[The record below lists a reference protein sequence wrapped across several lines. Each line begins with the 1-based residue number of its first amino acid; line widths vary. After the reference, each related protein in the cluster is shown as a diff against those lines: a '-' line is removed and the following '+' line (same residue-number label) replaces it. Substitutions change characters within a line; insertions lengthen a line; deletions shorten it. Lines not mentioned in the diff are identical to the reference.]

1 MKFQTKAIH
10 SHQKP
15 DKITGAVVA
24 PIITTTTFAVKE
36 PGAPVEYDYSRVSTP
51 TRKTLEQC
59 FADLEGGQGC
69 LALASGCS
77 AMHLILQLLSPGDLI
92 LAEEDLYGG
101 THRLL
106 EHVEKAQ
113 KIQIKK
119 LDFSD
124 LSQVKTALTNEVK
137 MIWLESPTNP
147 LLKVCDISAIAS
159 QKPKGALLVVDSTFA
174 SPYFQKPL
182 DLGADIV
189 IHSAT
194 KYIGGHSDCLAGLIV
209 FNKKNLEEKF
219 VFFNKTI
226 GPVLAPFDSY
236 LLLRSLKT
244 LSLRMERHE
253 KNAFQ
258 IADFL
263 QKHKQVGRV
272 LYPGLSSHPNYETA
286 KKQMTGFGGV
296 LSFFIQG
303 GQKQAISFLKSL
315 KIFTLAESLGAVESL
330 AEHPLTMTHGS
341 HASPSI
347 TENLVRLS
355 VGLEDVEDLKED
367 LQQAFKK
374 VDYS

>member
-15 DKITGAVVA
+15 DKQTGAVVP
-24 PIITTTTFAVKE
+24 PIVTTTTFAIKE

-59 FADLEGGQGC
+59 FSALEGGSYC

-77 AMHLILQLLSPGDLI
+77 AMHLILQLLKPGDLI

-106 EHVEKAQ
+106 KHVEQAQ
-113 KIQIKK
+113 KIQVKN

-124 LSQVKTALTNEVK
+124 LPQVKKSLTDEVK

-147 LLKVCDISAIAS
+147 LLKVCDISAIADL
-159 QKPKGALLVVDSTFA
+159 KPKGALLVVDNTFA
-174 SPYFQKPL
+174 SPYFQNPL

-209 FNKKNLEEKF
+209 FNKEDLKEKF
-219 VFFNKTI
+219 LFFNKTI

-244 LSLRMERHE
+244 LGLRMERHDQ
-253 KNAFQ
+253 NALQ
-258 IADFL
+258 TAHFL
-263 QKHKQVGRV
+263 QEHKRVEKV
-272 LYPGLSSHPNYETA
+272 LYPGLPSHPNYETA
-286 KKQMTGFGGV
+286 QKQMRGFGGV

-303 GQKQAISFLKSL
+303 GRGQAVSFLKNL

-347 TENLVRLS
+347 TDNLVRLS
-355 VGLEDVEDLKED
+355 VGLEAIEDIKED
-367 LQQAFKK
+367 LQQALDK
-374 VDYS
+374 VNF

>member
-15 DKITGAVVA
+15 DKETGAVVT
-24 PIITTTTFAVKE
+24 PIITATTFAVKE
-36 PGAPVEYDYSRVSTP
+36 PGAPVEYDYARVSTP
-51 TRKTLEQC
+51 TRKTLEKC
-59 FADLEGGQGC
+59 FADLEGGKRC

-77 AMHLILQLLSPGDLI
+77 AMHLILQLLDPGDLI

-106 EHVEKAQ
+106 KHLEKVQ
-113 KIQIKK
+113 KIRVKNI
-119 LDFSD
+119 DFSNIP
-124 LSQVKTALTNEVK
+124 LVKSALTKEVK

-147 LLKVCDISAIAS
+147 LLKICDISAIAEA
-159 QKPKGALLVVDSTFA
+159 KPEQALLVVDSTFA

-189 IHSAT
+189 IHSGT
-194 KYIGGHSDCLAGLIV
+194 KYIGGHSDCLAGLVV
-209 FNKKNLEEKF
+209 FNREDLKEPFE
-219 VFFNKTI
+219 FFNKTI
-226 GPVLAPFDSY
+226 GPVLSPFDSY

-253 KNAFQ
+253 QNALE
-258 IADFL
+258 IARFL
-263 QKHKQVGRV
+263 EKQEPVERV

-303 GQKQAISFLKSL
+303 GQKQAVSFLKNL

-341 HASPSI
+341 HASPLI
-347 TENLVRLS
+347 TKNLIRLS
-355 VGLEDVEDLKED
+355 VGLEDIEDIKED
-367 LQQAFKK
+367 IKQAL
-374 VDYS
+374 DS

>member
-15 DKITGAVVA
+15 DKQTGAVVA
-24 PIITTTTFAVKE
+24 PIVTTTTFAVKE

-59 FADLEGGQGC
+59 FADLEGGGCC

-77 AMHLILQLLSPGDLI
+77 AMHLILQLLKPGDLI

-106 EHVEKAQ
+106 EHVRQTQ

-124 LSQVKTALTNEVK
+124 LSQVKKSLTDEVK

-147 LLKVCDISAIAS
+147 MLKVCDISSIAGA
-159 QKPKGALLVVDSTFA
+159 KPKKALLVVDSTFA
-174 SPYFQKPL
+174 SPYFQSPL

-209 FNKKNLEEKF
+209 FNKESLKERF

-244 LSLRMERHE
+244 LGIRMERHNQ
-253 KNAFQ
+253 NALQ
-258 IADFL
+258 TALFL
-263 QKHKQVGRV
+263 QEHARVKKV
-272 LYPGLSSHPNYETA
+272 LYPGLPSHPNYETA
-286 KKQMTGFGGV
+286 KKQMRGFGGV

-303 GQKQAISFLKSL
+303 GQKQAVSFLKNL

-347 TENLVRLS
+347 TENLIRLS
-355 VGLEDVEDLKED
+355 VGLEDIEDIKED
-367 LQQAFKK
+367 LQQALDKTSF
-374 VDYS
+374 